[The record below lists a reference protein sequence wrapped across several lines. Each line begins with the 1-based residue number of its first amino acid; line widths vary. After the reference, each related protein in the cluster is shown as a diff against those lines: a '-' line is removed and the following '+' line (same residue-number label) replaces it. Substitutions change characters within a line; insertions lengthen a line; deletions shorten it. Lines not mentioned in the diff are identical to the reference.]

1 MSKNERMVGISRR
14 TLVKSTAIGSLAL
27 AAGGFSLPFTLR
39 SAAAAVQQAREKV
52 VWGAC
57 SVNCGSRCALRLHV
71 KDNEVTWVE
80 TDNTGSDEYG
90 NHQVRACLRGRS
102 IRRRINHPDRLNYPM
117 KRVGKR
123 GEGKFERISWDEA
136 LDTIASSLKKTVE
149 QYGNE
154 AVYIQYSSGIVG
166 GNMTRSSPS
175 ASAVKRLMNCYGGSL
190 NQYGSYSTAQIS
202 CAMPYTYG
210 SNDGNST
217 TDIENSKLVVMFGN
231 NPAETRM
238 SGGGI
243 TYLLE
248 KAREKSNA
256 KMIVID
262 PRYTDTAAGRED
274 KWLPIRPGTDA
285 ALVAGI
291 AWVLINEN
299 LVDQPFLDKYCVGYD
314 EKTLPADAPK
324 NGHYKAYIL
333 GEGDDKTAKTPQ
345 WASQITGIPEDRI
358 IKLAREIGTAKPAYI
373 CQGWGPQRQANGELT
388 ARAIA
393 MLPIL
398 TGNVGI
404 SGGNSG
410 ARESTY
416 TITIERLP
424 VLDNPVKTSI
434 SCFSWTDAID
444 HGPQMTAI
452 RDGVRGK
459 DKLDVPIKFIWNY
472 AGNTLVNQHSDI
484 NKTHEILQDESKCEM
499 IVVIENFMTS
509 SAKYAD
515 ILLPDLMTVEQEDI
529 IPNDYAG
536 NMGYL
541 IFLQPVTSEKFER
554 KPIYWI
560 LSEVAKR
567 LGPDV
572 YQKFTEGRTQ
582 EQWLQHLYAKMLAK
596 DPALPSYDELK
607 KMGIYKRKDPNG
619 HFVAYKAFRDDP
631 EANPLKTPS
640 GKIEIY
646 SSRLAEIARTWELE
660 KDEVISPLP
669 VYASTFEGWNSPERR
684 TFPLQLFGFHY
695 KSRTHSTYGN
705 IDLLK
710 AACRQEVWIN
720 PIDAQ
725 KRGIANGDMVRVF
738 NHRGEVRLPA
748 KVTPRILPGVSAM
761 GQGAWHE
768 ANMSGDKIDHG
779 GCVNTLTSRAI
790 AMLSVLTGNVGI
802 NGGNSGVREGSWDLG
817 VEWFPML
824 ENPVKTQIS
833 VFTWTDAIDH
843 GTEMTATR
851 DGVRG
856 KEKLDVPIKFLWCY
870 ASNTLINQHGDIN
883 HTHEVLQDDSK
894 CEMIVG
900 IDHFMTAS
908 AKYCDILL
916 PDLMP
921 TEQEDLISHESAGNM
936 GYVILAQPATSAK
949 FERKPIYWMLSE
961 VAKRLGPDVYQTFTE
976 GRSQHEWIKYLHA
989 KTKERNP
996 EMPDY
1001 EEMKTTGI
1009 FKKKCPEEHY
1019 VAFRAFREDPQANP
1033 LKTPSGKIEIYSERL
1048 AKIADTWELKK
1059 DEIIHP
1065 LPAYTPG
1072 FDGWDDPL
1080 RKTYPLQLTGF
1091 HYKARTH
1098 SSYGNIDVLQQACP
1112 QEVWINPIDA
1122 QARGIRHGDTV
1133 RVFNNNG
1140 EMLIAAK
1147 VTPRILPGVTAIGQG
1162 AWLKA
1167 DMFGDRV
1174 DHGGSINILT
1184 SHRPSPLAKGN
1195 PSHSNLVQIE
1205 KV

>member
-39 SAAAAVQQAREKV
+39 NAAAAVQQAREKV

-123 GEGKFERISWDEA
+123 GEGKFE
-136 LDTIASSLKKTVE
+136 L
-149 QYGNE
+149 
-154 AVYIQYSSGIVG
+154 
-166 GNMTRSSPS
+166 
-175 ASAVKRLMNCYGGSL
+175 
-190 NQYGSYSTAQIS
+190 
-202 CAMPYTYG
+202 
-210 SNDGNST
+210 
-217 TDIENSKLVVMFGN
+217 
-231 NPAETRM
+231 
-238 SGGGI
+238 
-243 TYLLE
+243 
-248 KAREKSNA
+248 
-256 KMIVID
+256 
-262 PRYTDTAAGRED
+262 
-274 KWLPIRPGTDA
+274 
-285 ALVAGI
+285 
-291 AWVLINEN
+291 
-299 LVDQPFLDKYCVGYD
+299 
-314 EKTLPADAPK
+314 
-324 NGHYKAYIL
+324 L

-779 GCVNTLTSRAI
+779 GCVNTLT
-790 AMLSVLTGNVGI
+790 
-802 NGGNSGVREGSWDLG
+802 
-817 VEWFPML
+817 
-824 ENPVKTQIS
+824 
-833 VFTWTDAIDH
+833 
-843 GTEMTATR
+843 
-851 DGVRG
+851 
-856 KEKLDVPIKFLWCY
+856 
-870 ASNTLINQHGDIN
+870 TL
-883 HTHEVLQDDSK
+883 
-894 CEMIVG
+894 
-900 IDHFMTAS
+900 
-908 AKYCDILL
+908 
-916 PDLMP
+916 
-921 TEQEDLISHESAGNM
+921 
-936 GYVILAQPATSAK
+936 
-949 FERKPIYWMLSE
+949 
-961 VAKRLGPDVYQTFTE
+961 
-976 GRSQHEWIKYLHA
+976 
-989 KTKERNP
+989 
-996 EMPDY
+996 
-1001 EEMKTTGI
+1001 
-1009 FKKKCPEEHY
+1009 
-1019 VAFRAFREDPQANP
+1019 
-1033 LKTPSGKIEIYSERL
+1033 
-1048 AKIADTWELKK
+1048 
-1059 DEIIHP
+1059 
-1065 LPAYTPG
+1065 
-1072 FDGWDDPL
+1072 
-1080 RKTYPLQLTGF
+1080 
-1091 HYKARTH
+1091 
-1098 SSYGNIDVLQQACP
+1098 
-1112 QEVWINPIDA
+1112 
-1122 QARGIRHGDTV
+1122 
-1133 RVFNNNG
+1133 
-1140 EMLIAAK
+1140 
-1147 VTPRILPGVTAIGQG
+1147 
-1162 AWLKA
+1162 
-1167 DMFGDRV
+1167 
-1174 DHGGSINILT
+1174 
-1184 SHRPSPLAKGN
+1184 RPSPLAKGN
-1195 PSHSNLVQIE
+1195 PQHTNLVEIE
-1205 KV
+1205 KI

>member
-1 MSKNERMVGISRR
+1 MVGISRR

-39 SAAAAVQQAREKV
+39 SAAATVQQASEKV
-52 VWGAC
+52 IWGAC

-117 KRVGKR
+117 KRVGTR

-274 KWLPIRPGTDA
+274 EWLPIRPGTDA

-333 GEGDDKTAKTPQ
+333 GEGDDNTAKTPQ
-345 WASQITGIPEDRI
+345 WASQITGIPVDRI

-582 EQWLQHLYAKMLAK
+582 EQWLQ
-596 DPALPSYDELK
+596 
-607 KMGIYKRKDPNG
+607 
-619 HFVAYKAFRDDP
+619 
-631 EANPLKTPS
+631 
-640 GKIEIY
+640 
-646 SSRLAEIARTWELE
+646 
-660 KDEVISPLP
+660 
-669 VYASTFEGWNSPERR
+669 
-684 TFPLQLFGFHY
+684 Q
-695 KSRTHSTYGN
+695 
-705 IDLLK
+705 
-710 AACRQEVWIN
+710 
-720 PIDAQ
+720 
-725 KRGIANGDMVRVF
+725 
-738 NHRGEVRLPA
+738 
-748 KVTPRILPGVSAM
+748 
-761 GQGAWHE
+761 
-768 ANMSGDKIDHG
+768 
-779 GCVNTLTSRAI
+779 
-790 AMLSVLTGNVGI
+790 
-802 NGGNSGVREGSWDLG
+802 
-817 VEWFPML
+817 WFPML

-843 GTEMTATR
+843 GKEMTATR